1 MNETLK
7 NKNGNVHKGLTHWD
21 KEMQNSF
28 YENIIC
34 VFLQKLQTKY
44 SIFRSFFPT
53 LSVLLLKTFEMPFV
67 HERTSSFQMF
77 FRGKIE

>member
-28 YENIIC
+28 YENMC
-34 VFLQKLQTKY
+34 
-44 SIFRSFFPT
+44 FFAKVT
-53 LSVLLLKTFEMPFV
+53 N
-67 HERTSSFQMF
+67 
-77 FRGKIE
+77 KILNF